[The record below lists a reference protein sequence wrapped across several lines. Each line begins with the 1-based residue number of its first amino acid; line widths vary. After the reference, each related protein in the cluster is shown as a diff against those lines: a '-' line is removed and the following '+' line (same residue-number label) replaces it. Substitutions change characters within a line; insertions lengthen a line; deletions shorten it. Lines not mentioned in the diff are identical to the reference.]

1 MARAASPFDLWT
13 NTVQLSMIAAEA
25 QWVIALRLMGMAGL
39 WSVTPRENKLMV
51 SEKFQAMTKSMT
63 DASRAA
69 VSGKSGDQI
78 LTAALKP
85 IRTKTRANAS
95 RLTKRGPKFR

>member
-1 MARAASPFDLWT
+1 
-13 NTVQLSMIAAEA
+13 
-25 QWVIALRLMGMAGL
+25 
-39 WSVTPRENKLMV
+39 MV